1 MSIATN
7 ILIDYLYKKAL
18 GAPQTNPNTD
28 IEGEL
33 EFSSVP
39 NIFQSQNYAQNIP
52 IPAPNDWIPVGSN
65 TQWSAQYPYIY
76 KYTGLT
82 LLSPINGNNTIFNHP
97 SLINIIQQNYNF
109 KNHTNTQSHT

>member
-39 NIFQSQNYAQNIP
+39 NIFQSQNYAQNFNSF
-52 IPAPNDWIPVGSN
+52 AKLYN
-65 TQWSAQYPYIY
+65 TSQNFTNLYTTLQNLTKLYNIVIQTLHNFYKKNSAQLYI
-76 KYTGLT
+76 T
-82 LLSPINGNNTIFNHP
+82 L
-97 SLINIIQQNYNF
+97 
-109 KNHTNTQSHT
+109 